1 MIDLEKLKSLF
12 GRPETAALIE
22 DSEYM
27 KIQNDD
33 KAGIY
38 SSPHIFDATKKT
50 VKDIVTSLSLCEYT
64 GMKTFYEG
72 AAQGYSSDVE
82 IKKQLDDS
90 KYYIIIRNIDKV
102 SPSHGKWDDLIDII
116 KSQRYNGQ
124 AEFLENCLIVIT
136 KSDLSN
142 INLELDVYC
151 TKCIQ

>member
-12 GRPETAALIE
+12 GMPETAALIE
-22 DSEYM
+22 DSEYT

-33 KAGIY
+33 RAGIY

-50 VKDIVTSLSLCEYT
+50 VEDIVTSLSFCKYI

-72 AAQGYSSDVE
+72 AAQGYSSDIE
-82 IKKQLDDS
+82 IQKQLDNS

-102 SPSHGKWDDLIDII
+102 SPSHGKWDDLIGII

>member
-1 MIDLEKLKSLF
+1 
-12 GRPETAALIE
+12 
-22 DSEYM
+22 
-27 KIQNDD
+27 
-33 KAGIY
+33 
-38 SSPHIFDATKKT
+38 
-50 VKDIVTSLSLCEYT
+50 
-64 GMKTFYEG
+64 MKTFYEG
-72 AAQGYSSDVE
+72 AAQGYGSDIE

>member
-1 MIDLEKLKSLF
+1 
-12 GRPETAALIE
+12 
-22 DSEYM
+22 
-27 KIQNDD
+27 
-33 KAGIY
+33 
-38 SSPHIFDATKKT
+38 
-50 VKDIVTSLSLCEYT
+50 
-64 GMKTFYEG
+64 MKTFYEG
-72 AAQGYSSDVE
+72 AAQGYSSDIE

-102 SPSHGKWDDLIDII
+102 SPSHGKWDDLIGII